1 MIFKF
6 CLLGLLF
13 GLFFAYVCNRF
24 KYFGAAVGAMA
35 TKGVGGAAKPMAFS
49 EAAALVRRAGI
60 GFCETVIA
68 DSEQAAMTAAAKAG
82 FPMFLK
88 VVSAPVS
95 GSAVH
100 KAREGLVLRVESTA
114 SLAAAYRKL
123 SAAHAKL
130 AARNAVEKKLSVA
143 VQKEV
148 AGIECIMG
156 ARVDASFGPVV
167 VFGSGGVLAEE
178 LGDVALRLCPISVS
192 EAAAMVRETRL
203 SKQLLKLKN
212 SETVVQNLA
221 AAVVKVSNLMQ
232 NNPEVLELD
241 INPLIITESG
251 EVVAVDVRTVA
262 AAKKAKGS
270 IAAKDKRAKNNLG
283 VSSFFNP
290 FSIALLGASRSPES
304 VGQSILRNLTIGCV
318 HRCEYCRP
326 FLGKIFPV
334 NPFAPEILGFKSYPS
349 IMKIPEAVDLAI
361 IALPHDIVLGA
372 VDECIRKKVK
382 AAIIISAGFGEFNEQ
397 GKKLQTKIA
406 EKLSK
411 AKIPMLGPNCLGII
425 RPVHNLNASFGP
437 SMPPKGDVAFVSQ
450 SGALAD
456 STIDWSIQARY
467 GFSAVVSYGNKAML
481 DCCDFFDFLANDA
494 ETRGVA
500 LYIEGVN
507 NGREFFEKLKMLV
520 SKKPVV
526 ILKGGRTSAGITAA
540 ATHTASLAGDARVF
554 EAAARQAGAV
564 LANTVEELFDLAKV
578 LAEQPVCRDNG
589 VGVITNGGGCGVIC
603 SDYCEELGV
612 QLPQLR
618 KELIKAFDKSGVMHP
633 AYSRR
638 NPLDIV
644 GDAMPG
650 RYELAINALLKEP
663 YIHGLIVIQTLQAM
677 TNSVLD
683 AKAIVE
689 AHKLF
694 PDKPII
700 SCFMGGRFSRKGM
713 HYLDNMHIPDFNDV
727 RKAVVAMKALIDR
740 GEFLSRLQRSD
751 SADSKNGAAARANVA
766 AAKRITGLKKKKL
779 R

>member
-1 MIFKF
+1 
-6 CLLGLLF
+6 
-13 GLFFAYVCNRF
+13 
-24 KYFGAAVGAMA
+24 MA
-35 TKGVGGAAKPMAFS
+35 IKGVGGAAKPMAFS
-49 EAAALVRRAGI
+49 EAAAMVRKAGI
-60 GFCETVIA
+60 GFCETVIVEN
-68 DSEQAAMTAAAKAG
+68 EQTAQIAAAKVG
-82 FPMFLK
+82 FPVFLK
-88 VVSAPVS
+88 VVSAAVV

-100 KAREGLVLRVESTA
+100 KAKEGLVLKVETDA
-114 SLAAAYRKL
+114 SLTAAYRKL

-130 AARNAVEKKLSVA
+130 AARKVIEKKLSIA

-167 VFGSGGVLAEE
+167 VFGSGGIFAEE
-178 LGDVALRLCPISVS
+178 LDDVALRLCPISGS
-192 EAAAMVRETRL
+192 EAAAMVRETL
-203 SKQLLKLKN
+203 LNKQLLKLKN
-212 SETVVQNLA
+212 SETLIQNLA
-221 AAVVKVSNLMQ
+221 AAVFKVSNLMQ
-232 NNPEVLELD
+232 SNPAVLELD

-251 EVVAVDVRTVA
+251 EAVAVDVRAVA
-262 AAKKAKGS
+262 VAKKAKGAV
-270 IAAKDKRAKNNLG
+270 AAKDKRVKNRLN
-283 VSSFFNP
+283 VASFFNP

-349 IMKIPEAVDLAI
+349 ILKIPEAVDLAI

-382 AAIIISAGFGEFNEQ
+382 AVIIISAGFGEFSERGRQ
-397 GKKLQTKIA
+397 LQEKIA
-406 EKLSK
+406 EKLAK
-411 AKIPMLGPNCLGII
+411 AKIPLLGPNCLGLI
-425 RPVHNLNASFGP
+425 RPAHNLNASFGP

-456 STIDWSIQARY
+456 SIIDWSIQARY
-467 GFSAVVSYGNKAML
+467 GLSAVISYGNKAML
-481 DCCDFFDFLANDA
+481 DCYDFFDFLANDA
-494 ETRGVA
+494 ETKGVA

-507 NGREFFEKLKMLV
+507 SGREFFEKLKLLV

-526 ILKGGRTSAGITAA
+526 ILKGGRTAAGVTAA

-554 EAAARQAGAV
+554 ESAVKQAGAV

-578 LAEQPVCRDNG
+578 LAEQPACKGNG

-612 QLPQLR
+612 NLPQLQ
-618 KELIKAFDKSGVMHP
+618 KSVLKTFDSSGIMHP

-644 GDAMPG
+644 GDAMPE
-650 RYELAINALLKEP
+650 RYELVINALLREP

-694 PDKPII
+694 SDKPII

-713 HYLDNMHIPDFNDV
+713 HYLDNMHIPDFNDI
-727 RKAVVAMKALIDR
+727 RKAVVAMKALIER
-740 GEFLSRLQRSD
+740 GSFLPTGLPHPD
-751 SADSKNGAAARANVA
+751 SAVT
-766 AAKRITGLKKKKL
+766 AAKKESVKKKTVVKKA
-779 R
+779 RK